1 MTPPSAVIA
10 EDEPL
15 LRGELRA
22 ALDTLWPELVV
33 AAEAADGEQALSALV
48 RHRPDVIFLD
58 IEMPGASGL
67 EVARVA
73 SGNCHVVFVTAYDKY
88 AVAAFEQ
95 GAVDYVMKPLSLSRL
110 AATVDRLRKRVLV
123 KPADLSVLLDR
134 LASVNSSGRQFLR
147 WITVAE
153 GRTVRLITVND
164 ICYFR
169 ADNKYTSVVT
179 ATGESLINKTIR
191 GLLEELDPEIFV
203 QIHRGT
209 VVNINAIAAI
219 DRDRHG
225 HMTMRLKQ
233 RPETLPV
240 SAPFAPRFRHM

>member
-1 MTPPSAVIA
+1 MSRPTAVIA

-22 ALDTLWPELVV
+22 ALAALWPELDVV
-33 AAEAADGEQALSALV
+33 AESSDGSQALRALLS
-48 RHRPDVIFLD
+48 HRPDVIFLD

-73 SGNCHVVFVTAYDKY
+73 SSTAHVVFVTAHDKY
-88 AVAAFEQ
+88 AVSAFEQ
-95 GAVDYVMKPLSLSRL
+95 GAVDYVMKPLSMARV
-110 AATVDRLRKRVLV
+110 AATVARLRKRMPA
-123 KPADLSVLLDR
+123 KPADLTTLLDQ
-134 LASVNSSGRQFLR
+134 LAGINLPRQFLR

-153 GRTVRLITVND
+153 GREVRLITVNE

-169 ADNKYTSVVT
+169 ADNKYTSAVT
-179 ATGESLINKTIR
+179 ATGESLINRTIKS
-191 GLLEELDPEIFV
+191 LLGELDPELFM

-209 VVNINAIAAI
+209 VVNLNFIASI
-219 DRDRHG
+219 QRDRHG
-225 HMTMRLKQ
+225 HMTIRLKQ

-240 SAPFAPRFRHM
+240 SAPFAHRFRHM